1 MTPKREL
8 QIAYCLTI
16 ILLIVGVLSYAA
28 FPAKAP
34 EQPVRL
40 MFKCSAGKVLF
51 DHKIH
56 TSDSGYGFSCSDCHH
71 HPEAEED
78 QEDLRAC
85 GDCHSLSEK
94 VETVNNQTCMECHEL
109 EDIEDS
115 EVIIQSEAFHSQC
128 IGCHQESEAGPEECE
143 SCHM

>member
-16 ILLIVGVLSYAA
+16 VLLVVGVLSYAA

-40 MFKCSAGKVLF
+40 MFKSDAGKVLF
-51 DHKIH
+51 DHKTH

-71 HPEAEED
+71 HPEED
-78 QEDLRAC
+78 KEAYRAC
-85 GDCHSLSEK
+85 GDCHTSSAK
-94 VETVNNQTCMECHEL
+94 GETINQTCTECHEP

-115 EVIIQSEAFHSQC
+115 EVIKKSDAFHSQC
-128 IGCHQESEAGPEECE
+128 IGCHRESEAGPQECA
-143 SCHM
+143 SCHVM